1 MLYHIYCNKHI
12 VCIQV
17 AFSSL
22 LDIWL
27 VTSFLF
33 REIKKGLLHHNGDL
47 LESPYS
53 AIALRFLDCDTIVS
67 FRVDDFFHKLN
78 RGQVN
83 ATH

>member
-1 MLYHIYCNKHI
+1 MTLHNALPHLLQQTYCLHSG
-12 VCIQV
+12 C
-17 AFSSL
+17 FFFF

-33 REIKKGLLHHNGDL
+33 RENKKGLLHHNGDL

-67 FRVDDFFHKLN
+67 F
-78 RGQVN
+78 
-83 ATH
+83 